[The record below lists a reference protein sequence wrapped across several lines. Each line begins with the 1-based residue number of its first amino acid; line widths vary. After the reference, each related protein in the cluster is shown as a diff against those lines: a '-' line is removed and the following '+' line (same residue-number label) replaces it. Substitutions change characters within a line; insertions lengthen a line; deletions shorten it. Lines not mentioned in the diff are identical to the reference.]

1 MTNKSIFKKAGKTG
15 VLLIHGCGG
24 SPVEMQYVAHGLY
37 KAGYTVYCPQLHGHG
52 STIKDLENSTWKDWY
67 QSVVKAYYFL
77 KQHCDTIIVGG
88 LSAGSA
94 LALFLASKS
103 QYKIDGVL
111 LYAPA
116 LSLNGWAMPRIT
128 KILKYIKPWMIIN
141 NFLLPERE
149 PYGIKDERVRNLILN
164 SMRNDKD
171 AHFYRPLST
180 VVEFYS
186 LSSKV
191 KKVLDKIQVPMLI
204 LHPKHDDMADIS
216 NSYEIIKK
224 TNGSN
229 ELIVLDDSYH
239 VITLDKQKNLVV
251 EKSVQFVKDIE
262 YRKTKHSFVNST
274 SNILRLV

>member
-1 MTNKSIFKKAGKTG
+1 MKDKSIFKKAGKTG

-24 SPVEMQYVAHGLY
+24 TPVEMQYVAHGLY

-52 STIKDLENSTWKDWY
+52 QTLKDLEYSTWKDWY
-67 QSVVKAYYFL
+67 LSVVQAYYFL
-77 KQHCDTIIVGG
+77 KQKCETVIVGG
-88 LSAGSA
+88 LSAGSV
-94 LALFLASKS
+94 LALFLASKQ

-128 KILKYIKPWMIIN
+128 KILKYIKPWMILK

-164 SMRNDKD
+164 SMQNSKD

-224 TNGSN
+224 TSGSN
-229 ELIVLDDSYH
+229 ELVVLDDSYH
-239 VITLDKQKNLVV
+239 VITLDKQKNIVV
-251 EKSVQFVKDIE
+251 DKSVLFVKSIE
-262 YRKTKHSFVNST
+262 QTKSKVG
-274 SNILRLV
+274 